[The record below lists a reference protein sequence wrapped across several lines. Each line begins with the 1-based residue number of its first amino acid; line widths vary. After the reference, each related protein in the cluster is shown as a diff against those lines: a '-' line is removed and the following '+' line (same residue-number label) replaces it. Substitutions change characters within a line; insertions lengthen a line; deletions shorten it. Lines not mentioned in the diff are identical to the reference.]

1 MSEKTV
7 PSTATATAVK
17 TKTYRRQARNI
28 LIHKPMQREFSLVL
42 IGLLMVSTFAVG
54 YVIHSTIREVAFSGY
69 RFGKISPF
77 EVLSDISYQLVVRVS
92 CILFVTLI
100 IVAIYGVFFLH
111 RVAGPVYRFR
121 QTFLKLNDG
130 EIPTNIHLR
139 EGDYF
144 TETATEIN
152 RLIQRMKFERDRCK
166 QINEKLNKLM
176 SSNAGESV
184 TNTAKE
190 IKALMEQ
197 EPRD

>member
-100 IVAIYGVFFLH
+100 IVAIYGVFFLR

-130 EIPTNIHLR
+130 EIPANIHLR

-166 QINEKLNKLM
+166 QISEKLNKLM